1 MDKATARPHTI
12 RGFPIG
18 FHYFPVNLAVV
29 ETRAEARRQRGGGTR
44 VDPFRARIPFHDP
57 HFPLRTSHV
66 APLSAAFG
74 YLHCHPE
81 YEIAYIPEDHG
92 SYMIQ
97 DAEIPIAPG
106 DIFIVNANAI
116 HQPIIPRAH
125 NAGALVTYFA
135 ASLFGDAEECSQWIQ
150 PFLHAAEFG
159 CNKLPADPQ
168 LPSLLRQ
175 LHATADPQVRNWQIA
190 SRGLITHILSI
201 VARLFAERCDASGMS
216 GRIAKTHRFAS
227 VVAHINQ
234 RLGDRI
240 EAEEL
245 YRLAGLSHSR
255 FSEAF
260 RDAFGVSASR
270 YIQIQ
275 RLKRAKRL
283 LRSTEL
289 SVTEIAFACGFSSI
303 SLFNTAFRRELSAS
317 PTLYRRQRVAP
328 GSDALS

>member
-1 MDKATARPHTI
+1 MATAAARWRAI
-12 RGFPIG
+12 RRFPIG
-18 FHYFPVNLAVV
+18 FHYFPVNLAAMK
-29 ETRAEARRQRGGGTR
+29 TATIPRRQQGGGTR

-97 DAEIPIAPG
+97 DAEIAIAPG
-106 DIFIVNANAI
+106 DVFIVNANEI

-125 NAGALVTYFA
+125 NQGALVTYFG
-135 ASLFGDAEECSQWIQ
+135 ASLFGDPEECSLWIQ

-168 LPSLLRQ
+168 LPSLIRQ
-175 LHATADPQVRNWQIA
+175 LHATADPQLPNWQIA

-201 VARLFAERCDASGMS
+201 VARLFAEQCDAIGVS

-227 VVAHINQ
+227 VMAHINQ

-260 RDAFGVSASR
+260 RDAFGVSATR
-270 YIQIQ
+270 YIRVQ

-289 SVTEIAFACGFSSI
+289 SVTEIAFMCGFGTI
-303 SLFNTAFRRELSAS
+303 SLFNTAFRKEVGAS
-317 PTLYRRQRVAP
+317 PTLYRRRRVAP
-328 GSDALS
+328 GLDA

>member
-1 MDKATARPHTI
+1 
-12 RGFPIG
+12 
-18 FHYFPVNLAVV
+18 LAVV
-29 ETRAEARRQRGGGTR
+29 KTAKARRQQGGGTR

-57 HFPLRTSHV
+57 HFPLRTSHI
-66 APLSAAFG
+66 APLSSAFG

-81 YEIAYIPEDHG
+81 YEIAYIPEDYG

-106 DIFIVNANAI
+106 DIFIVNANEI

-125 NAGALVTYFA
+125 NEGALVTYFG
-135 ASLFGDAEECSQWIQ
+135 ASLFGDPEECSQWIR
-150 PFLHAAEFG
+150 PFLHAGEFG

-168 LPSLLRQ
+168 LASLIRQ

-201 VARLFAERCDASGMS
+201 VARHFAEQCDALGVS
-216 GRIAKTHRFAS
+216 GRIARAHRFAS

-245 YRLAGLSHSR
+245 YRLADLSHSR

-260 RDAFGVSASR
+260 RDAFGVSATR
-270 YIQIQ
+270 YIRTQ

-289 SVTEIAFACGFSSI
+289 GVTEIAFMCGFSTI
-303 SLFNTAFRRELSAS
+303 SLFNTIFKKEVGAS
-317 PTLYRRQRVAP
+317 PTLYRRRQVVP
-328 GSDALS
+328 GFDAFS